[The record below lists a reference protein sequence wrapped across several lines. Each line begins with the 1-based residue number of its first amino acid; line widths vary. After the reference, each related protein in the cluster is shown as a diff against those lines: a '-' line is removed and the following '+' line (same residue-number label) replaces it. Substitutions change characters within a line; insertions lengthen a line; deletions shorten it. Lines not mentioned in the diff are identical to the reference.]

1 MVEGDEPSE
10 MHQLMADTLE
20 TAIGEIRP
28 TLTAA
33 MLAEFERGKEE
44 FARL

>member
-1 MVEGDEPSE
+1 MRHGRGEPAVTDDY
-10 MHQLMADTLE
+10 LN
-20 TAIGEIRP
+20 AIGEIRP